1 MSTEYRLEGDV
12 AVVTIDRPER
22 FNALNVDVSQGLVS
36 AFQRA
41 GDEAR
46 SVVLTGAGRAFCSG
60 ADLADLLDDY
70 QRGGPDLARVLDE
83 IFHPVV
89 EALVECRVPT
99 VAAING
105 PAAGA
110 GLGLALGC
118 DLRVMAENAYL
129 TSAFTAIGLV
139 PDSGTTWWLPH
150 HVGISKALEITF
162 TNDRIDAQ
170 EAQRLGLCA
179 RIAPAESV
187 VEEAL
192 AVATSLADLVPDSL
206 VTTRRL
212 IRRGATST
220 FDEAL
225 AAERREQAR
234 LGRTPEHLEGV
245 AAFMEKRKPNYRNSS
260 DQD

>member
-1 MSTEYRLEGDV
+1 MSTQYQLQGDV

-22 FNALNVDVSQGLVS
+22 FNALDVAVSQGLVS
-36 AFQRA
+36 AFERA
-41 GDEAR
+41 GAEAR
-46 SVVLTGAGRAFCSG
+46 AVVLTGAGRAFCSG
-60 ADLADLLDDY
+60 ADLTDLMEDY
-70 QRGGPDLARVLDE
+70 ERGGPDLARILDE

-89 EALVECRVPT
+89 EALVECSVPT

-110 GLGLALGC
+110 GMGLALGC
-118 DLRVMAENAYL
+118 DLRVMADSAYL

-162 TNDRIDAQ
+162 TNSRIEAE

-179 RIAPAESV
+179 RLAPSESV
-187 VEEAL
+187 VEEAVGL
-192 AVATSLADLVPDSL
+192 AASLADLVPDSL

-212 IRRGATST
+212 LRQGATSS

-234 LGRTPEHLEGV
+234 LGKTREHLEGV
-245 AAFMEKRKPNYRNSS
+245 AAFMEKRRPDYRNPSGK
-260 DQD
+260 D